1 MTDKDRIIV
10 LQKQLS
16 LAVRTLGR
24 IANGMETFD
33 ASAAAN
39 TLEAIERLDLRVSK

>member
-1 MTDKDRIIV
+1 MTDKDRIIM

-24 IANGMETFD
+24 IAEGIESFNE
-33 ASAAAN
+33 SAAEN
-39 TLEAIERLDLRVSK
+39 TLEAIERLGFKEAR